1 MTEPNNKDNNLSA
14 PVPKTNRP
22 EELDTAG
29 RSLSDALRIS
39 FIILKVIMIILVIAF
54 LASGFETVASDEQAL
69 VLRFGKI
76 RGVGEGRLLG
86 PGPHWIFPYPIDE
99 IIKIP
104 VERKVNL
111 PIDSFWYFQTEQEKL
126 SNQKRPV
133 RPDLPLDPK
142 KDGYCITRSEW
153 RPETPGAADVND
165 QAEPVI
171 RGQLRIHYNRGDI
184 NVKVENVQVDN
195 GQGISAGN
203 DYNIVHSKWQ
213 LTYQIDDPER
223 FFKNISVDEVSPDET
238 YFDVA
243 TRNVTPLLKNLF
255 ESAVVSTMVNYTIDE
270 AISSRESIPRDVKV
284 LMQSMLD
291 DIKSGVKVVTVSL
304 TDITWPRQVEGAFLA
319 SIKASQTS
327 QTVITGAK
335 SYAENTIS
343 GVAGPVAEEL
353 FKALH
358 NDTISEQD
366 MELLWSRVAGQ
377 SQEILAG
384 ARAYRT
390 KIVETARANADYL
403 QRLLPEYRKRPQ
415 LVLQRIYLDALEQV
429 LDEADEK
436 FVIQPGEGTKGREIR
451 VLMNRDATIKPK
463 STEEK

>member
-1 MTEPNNKDNNLSA
+1 MTENNKDNNLPAS
-14 PVPKTNRP
+14 VPETNAP

-126 SNQKRPV
+126 SDQKRPV
-133 RPDLPLDPK
+133 RPDTPLDPK

-153 RPETPGAADVND
+153 RPETTGAADTNEPV
-165 QAEPVI
+165 EPVI

-184 NVKVENVQVDN
+184 NVHIDNVQVDN
-195 GQGISAGN
+195 GQGLSTGS

-223 FFKNISVDEVSPDET
+223 FFKNILVDEVSPDET

-270 AISSRESIPRDVKV
+270 AISSQESIPRDVKV
-284 LMQSMLD
+284 LLQDMLD
-291 DIKSGVKVVTVSL
+291 DIKSGIKVVTVSL
-304 TDITWPRQVEGAFLA
+304 TDITWPRQVDGAFLA

-327 QTVITGAK
+327 QTAITEAK

-343 GVAGPVAEEL
+343 EVAGPVAEEL
-353 FKALH
+353 FKTLH
-358 NDTISEQD
+358 DDTVGEQD
-366 MELLWSRVAGQ
+366 KELLWSRVAGQ
-377 SQEILAG
+377 SQKILAG

-390 KIVETARANADYL
+390 KVVETARANADYL

-415 LVLQRIYLDALEQV
+415 LVLQRIYLDAIEQV